1 MAGASTRVAPSL
13 VRFGIVALSAGIA
26 LDFLLQSAVR
36 PVPPLTAGAKRSS
49 VLGEDL
55 QELFASV
62 AEEVRPSVVFISATR
77 KIPVPESIEHFER
90 LVQGQR
96 ELRQRSQGSGV
107 VVDPRGYILTNH
119 HVILESE
126 ELIVKAWNGQVF
138 PARLIQKEEG
148 VDIALLK
155 VENCNLPAAS
165 LGNSENIKVGHW
177 VLAIGSPFGLAQSV
191 SAGIVSAVGR
201 SDLGILPYESF
212 IQTDASINQ
221 GNSGGPLIDLQG
233 RVVGINT
240 AVFSDSCG
248 ASMGIGFAVPVNIAH
263 ALVENWIR
271 GRNSSV
277 SGLKPVR
284 LDADGAR
291 YFGLSESGGALI
303 EEVEAGSPAEAAGLR
318 AMDIVVRFNGNKV
331 RDENHLRYLL
341 VRAESDKPIDV
352 EVARPESGEPPR
364 SIVLQ
369 LTLTRSDLP
378 PPVNSTHVGGHEVGA
393 RMLGITVVPM
403 GSEIARHVEAP
414 EGVAGVVV
422 IDVDVNSS
430 AEAKGV
436 REGDVIVEANQ
447 KPVTDLPSLHAA
459 LGNLAAKGTQ
469 TGDVVMLRILRGGRD
484 AGYKFLPR

>member
-1 MAGASTRVAPSL
+1 MAGASPRVLPTRV
-13 VRFGIVALSAGIA
+13 RYGIFALFVGIA
-26 LDFLLQSAVR
+26 LGFLLQTALGPAPS
-36 PVPPLTAGAKRSS
+36 LTAGATRSA

-55 QELFASV
+55 QDLFASV

-77 KIPVPESIEHFER
+77 TIPVPDSIEQFER
-90 LVQGQR
+90 HVQGQR

-119 HVILESE
+119 HVVIESE
-126 ELIVKAWNGQVF
+126 ELTVKAWNGQVF

-155 VENCNLPAAS
+155 VENCNLPAVS
-165 LGNSENIKVGHW
+165 LGNSESIKVGHW

-248 ASMGIGFAVPVNIAH
+248 ASMGIGFAVPVNIAN

-271 GRNSSV
+271 GRNSSF
-277 SGLKPVR
+277 SGLKTVR
-284 LDADGAR
+284 LDADAAR
-291 YFGLSESGGALI
+291 YFGFKGSGGALI
-303 EEVEAGSPAEAAGLR
+303 EEVEPGSPGETAGLR
-318 AMDIVVRFNGNKV
+318 AMDIVVTFNGNKV

-341 VRAESDKPIDV
+341 VRAEADKPLDI
-352 EVARPESGEPPR
+352 EVARPERGAAPR
-364 SIVLQ
+364 PIVLQ
-369 LTLTRSDLP
+369 LTMSRSDLTP
-378 PPVNSTHVGGHEVGA
+378 PTIPTRAGGQEVGA

-403 GSEIARHVEAP
+403 GSEIARHIEAP
-414 EGVAGVVV
+414 EGVTGVVV
-422 IDVDVNSS
+422 IDVDVNSP
-430 AEAKGV
+430 AETKGV
-436 REGDVIVEANQ
+436 REGDVIVEVNE

-459 LGNLAAKGTQ
+459 LGQPTDPGAA
-469 TGDVVMLRILRGGRD
+469 TGDVVMVRILRSGKD